1 MGAARVSTEEVSLS
15 DLALSGSQ
23 TCEAPLANLSSSLPC
38 YKLPVP
44 PFSGLDCADAAAV
57 TEHGRS
63 LAAALLLPQPS
74 SSSSSAPE
82 ASRCLL
88 CLKST
93 LNFLLLSVEIVNGRS
108 RGDFSHQG

>member
-23 TCEAPLANLSSSLPC
+23 TCEAHLANLSSSLPC

-44 PFSGLDCADAAAV
+44 PFSGLDCADAAAGYR
-57 TEHGRS
+57 TQEKPGGCS
-63 LAAALLLPQPS
+63 PSAPAS

-88 CLKST
+88 RLKST

-108 RGDFSHQG
+108 SEDFSHQG

>member
-23 TCEAPLANLSSSLPC
+23 TCEAHLANLSSSLPC

-44 PFSGLDCADAAAV
+44 PFSGLDCADDCSWLQNTGEAW
-57 TEHGRS
+57 R
-63 LAAALLLPQPS
+63 LLSFCPNPQA
-74 SSSSSAPE
+74 SSSAPE

-88 CLKST
+88 RLKST
-93 LNFLLLSVEIVNGRS
+93 LNFLLLSVEIVNGQS
-108 RGDFSHQG
+108 REDFSHQG

>member
-44 PFSGLDCADAAAV
+44 PFSGLDCANAAAGYK
-57 TEHGRS
+57 TAGEAWRPFS
-63 LAAALLLPQPS
+63 FCPTLKPLLFCS
-74 SSSSSAPE
+74 
-82 ASRCLL
+82 
-88 CLKST
+88 
-93 LNFLLLSVEIVNGRS
+93 
-108 RGDFSHQG
+108 